1 MPVAEPYQ
9 EFAERWGNDEFGK
22 YCQLLQQHADIA
34 LQQADKVKNS
44 FTRQHSGLQCFVLLT
59 LDAHVRLPS
68 LQAVCET
75 ASDACGQVAE
85 HEKAFWQMAYSA

>member
-1 MPVAEPYQ
+1 MPVAEAYQ
-9 EFAERWGNDEFGK
+9 EFAERWGNDEFDK

-34 LQQADKVKNS
+34 LQQADKVRTASHTK
-44 FTRQHSGLQCFVLLT
+44 HSELQCFVLLIV
-59 LDAHVRLPS
+59 DSHVRLLS
-68 LQAVCET
+68 LQAVCDK